1 MLKGD
6 LVLKRRVSDQNDTE
20 SKEDLVETV
29 ENEEDFCI
37 QDVLIPIPGTKV
49 KFPDN
54 EVKSWFEEFL
64 AEDDMSLE
72 SFDSSVK
79 DYRLPGDYRAVVVR
93 PGEVDWSL
101 VSHDDPLKDLLLS
114 DKDLLENKDSGGG
127 DCAGVQNRLSEEV
140 GRFRSLVLRFSL
152 PSSSYA
158 TMALR
163 EVMKVETDR
172 ASMMRSSKAS
182 DLKRSGC
189 DTQAGDQCDDSVPVS
204 KVSKRS

>member
-1 MLKGD
+1 M
-6 LVLKRRVSDQNDTE
+6 KRRVSDQNDTE

-204 KVSKRS
+204 KVPKSS

>member
-1 MLKGD
+1 M
-6 LVLKRRVSDQNDTE
+6 KRRVSDQNDTE

>member
-172 ASMMRSSKAS
+172 ASMMRSGKAS

-204 KVSKRS
+204 KVPKRS